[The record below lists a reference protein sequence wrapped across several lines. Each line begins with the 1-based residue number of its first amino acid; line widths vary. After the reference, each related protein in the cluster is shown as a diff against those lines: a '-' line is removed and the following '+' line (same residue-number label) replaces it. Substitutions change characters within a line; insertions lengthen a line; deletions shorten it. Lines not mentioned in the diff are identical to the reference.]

1 MNMAIQKT
9 KHFDFVQDLDF
20 DQILTNPIL
29 DIAASVWEAER
40 YNAFKICYKSMRI
53 IDDLI
58 DNRKAIGGNIS
69 ETEKRQFED
78 VINELVRS
86 LNNGQQY
93 NQVQQQLV
101 ETIERFD
108 IPLWPWQK
116 LSKAMVY
123 DLHHEG
129 FSNFDVFLK
138 YSEGAAVAPGS
149 IFMHLCGVVRK
160 DGCYLPPQF
169 DIQNA
174 ARPLALFCYLVHII
188 RDFQKDQSN
197 NLNCFA
203 DDLIA
208 ENGLNP
214 SMLREVAAGGE
225 IDSGFRNL
233 MNEYYASAEHYRHL
247 AREMIDNIGTYLEP
261 RYRLSLEIIYNLY
274 LQIFERI
281 DIQNGNFT
289 GAELNPSPEEVQDR
303 INMTISSFE
312 SNNSREMNGRFRL

>member
-1 MNMAIQKT
+1 MVIQKT

-20 DQILTNPIL
+20 EQILTNPIL

-40 YNAFKICYKSMRI
+40 YNAFKICYRSMRI

-58 DNRKAIGGNIS
+58 DNRKATGHNIS
-69 ETEKRQFED
+69 EIEKRQFED
-78 VINELVRS
+78 VINQLVGS
-86 LNNGQQY
+86 LNNSQQY
-93 NQVQQQLV
+93 NPVQQQLV
-101 ETIERFD
+101 ETIWMFN

-129 FSNFDVFLK
+129 FSTFEVFLK

-149 IFMHLCGVVRK
+149 IFMHLCGVVREN
-160 DGCYLPPQF
+160 GHYLPPQF

-174 ARPLALFCYLVHII
+174 AKPLALFCYLVHII
-188 RDFQKDQSN
+188 RDFQQDQSN

-208 ENGLNP
+208 ENGLDS
-214 SMLREVAAGGE
+214 SMLREMAAGGE
-225 IDSGFRNL
+225 INPGFRNL
-233 MNEYYASAEHYRHL
+233 MKEYYASAEHYRHL
-247 AREMIDNIGTYLEP
+247 ARQMIDNTGAYLEL

-303 INMTISSFE
+303 INITISSFK
-312 SNNSREMNGRFRL
+312 SNNDCRASK

>member
-1 MNMAIQKT
+1 MLIQKS
-9 KHFDFVQDLDF
+9 KYFDFVHDLDF
-20 DQILTNPIL
+20 EQILTNPIL
-29 DIAASVWEAER
+29 DIAASVWDEER
-40 YNAFKICYKSMRI
+40 YDAFKVCYRSMRI

-58 DNRKAIGGNIS
+58 DDRKAIGEDIS
-69 ETEKRQFED
+69 ETEKRQFENA
-78 VINELVRS
+78 INALVGS
-86 LNNGQQY
+86 LSNGQQY
-93 NQVQQQLV
+93 DPVQQQLV
-101 ETIERFD
+101 ETIEKFD

-123 DLHHEG
+123 DLDHEE
-129 FSNFDVFLK
+129 FSTFKVFLK

-149 IFMHLCGVVRK
+149 IFMHLCGVVREN
-160 DGCYLPPQF
+160 GRYQSPQF

-188 RDFQKDQSN
+188 RDFQQDQSN

-203 DDLIA
+203 DDLMA
-208 ENGLNP
+208 ENGLDQ
-214 SMLREVAAGGE
+214 SMLKEMAAGGE

-233 MNEYYASAEHYRHL
+233 MKEYYASAEHYRHI
-247 AREMIDNIGTYLEP
+247 ARQMIDNTGAYLEP
-261 RYRLSLEIIYNLY
+261 RYKLSLEIIYNLY

-312 SNNSREMNGRFRL
+312 SNNRREMNGRFRL